1 MNHTGRGM
9 LLLTVVFREMYLIRE
24 MWTCGKKARSF
35 LLVVKVHVLTMLG
48 HTKAFFLFFLYFLLF
63 LLNRRSGFLFLL
75 LFKKKKFRCSNSQNI
90 VFTKSTKKQ
99 NQKNQKTTNRDVLHA
114 WSNHIYQLMCT
125 HCWTNLKWSVSNL
138 WHAKAVYMSKDY
150 VLSSIYT
157 Y

>member
-1 MNHTGRGM
+1 MNHTGGGM
-9 LLLTVVFREMYLIRE
+9 LLLTVVFREMYMIKE
-24 MWTCGKKARSF
+24 MWTMWTCGKKARSF

-48 HTKAFFLFFLYFLLF
+48 HTKAFSFFSF
-63 LLNRRSGFLFLL
+63 LNRRSGFLFLL
-75 LFKKKKFRCSNSQNI
+75 LFKKKKKFRCSNSQNI

-99 NQKNQKTTNRDVLHA
+99 NQKATNRDVLHA

-150 VLSSIYT
+150 VFSSIYT